1 MLMRRN
7 RLDADP
13 FIPIL
18 AVVLVLAVVIT
29 FFAMKEVIRKQKEGI
44 DSITQTEERNISLYL
59 TDKQKIT
66 GQEAINVIGLFKDEK
81 VRFKVVTGA
90 GSTAV
95 YNYDGT
101 GKVPSY
107 EGQHYST
114 GDDNYINPSGVF
126 IVSISDNEV
135 TLTQS
140 K

>member
-29 FFAMKEVIRKQKEGI
+29 FFAMKEVIRKQKESI
-44 DSITQTEERNISLYL
+44 DGITQTEERNISLYL

-66 GQEAINVIGLFKDEK
+66 GQEAINVIGLFKGEK
-81 VRFKVVTGA
+81 VCFNVATGA
-90 GSTAV
+90 GSVMV

-101 GKVPSY
+101 SPVPSY
-107 EGQHYST
+107 DDHKYST
-114 GDDNYINPSGVF
+114 GDENYINPSGVF
-126 IVSISDNEV
+126 TVSISDNVV
-135 TLTQS
+135 TLTQD

>member
-1 MLMRRN
+1 MQRN

-13 FIPIL
+13 IIIPIL
-18 AVVLVLAVVIT
+18 IVLVLALVIT
-29 FFAMKEVIRKQKEGI
+29 FFVMKEVVHRQEESL

-66 GQEAINVIGLFKDEK
+66 GQEAINVIGLFKGEK

-107 EGQHYST
+107 EDQHYST